1 MNLEQRF
8 LNYKKDLGVGFDK
21 LDIKL
26 LKQSIAKIKEKYLR
40 KKHYLYAEMEDQ
52 QQYQTTL

>member
-26 LKQSIAKIKEKYLR
+26 LKQSIAKIKEKIL
-40 KKHYLYAEMEDQ
+40 KKMRPSLHGLGILNYGTE
-52 QQYQTTL
+52 